1 METNNKSTSEVSSTE
16 QIKTLFQ
23 TMKYEDQLK
32 IKEWMEE
39 YILKNTGERV
49 KQKMVEVEKQSN
61 SFFAK
66 LQDKFNL
73 NK

>member
-1 METNNKSTSEVSSTE
+1 METKNTPAPQVDATE

-32 IKEWMEE
+32 IKEWMED

-49 KQKMVEVEKQSN
+49 KEKMVEIEKTGN